1 MIVKPEAV
9 TADFSTLQEAP
20 CFTPTH
26 DEFKDPLKYIASIRR
41 DAEPYGICK
50 IRPPKGWKP
59 PFAQHQDV
67 LKFQTKKQELR
78 TLEGR
83 GRLRLRFE
91 EALRKFMFAI
101 GKPMPSVLKAEHHAH
116 KGNPHRAAVRQ
127 QLSSCVDSTLGQLAA
142 AFCALWWHAL
152 ALVAAH
158 GYFA

>member
-1 MIVKPEAV
+1 LSKSRFAAAAWHFDTSDMIVKPEAG

-67 LKFQTKKQELR
+67 LKFQTKKQDLR

-101 GKPMPSVLKAEHHAH
+101 GKPMPSVLKGMSAI
-116 KGNPHRAAVRQ
+116 AAI
-127 QLSSCVDSTLGQLAA
+127 SANSCLP
-142 AFCALWWHAL
+142 
-152 ALVAAH
+152 
-158 GYFA
+158 